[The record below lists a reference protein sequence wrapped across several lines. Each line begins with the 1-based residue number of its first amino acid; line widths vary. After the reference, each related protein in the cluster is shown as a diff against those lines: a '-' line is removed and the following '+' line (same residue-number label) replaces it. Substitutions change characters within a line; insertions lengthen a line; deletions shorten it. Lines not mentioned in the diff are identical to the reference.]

1 MNVFADKITAA
12 GLVLVTAVPSFF
24 TNNLSTPVI
33 GVPLTTVAGA
43 VLGVY
48 AAIAYDNHVR
58 PRGKLFSRAI
68 ATTILAAALAGVV
81 PRYLGWDWAN
91 GVESA
96 IACMASLAIYY
107 TMEPIIVRVREL
119 ISSFKLADLAFFR
132 KNAPPPVDNPPTPR
146 DGDTDK

>member
-1 MNVFADKITAA
+1 MNIIADKLTAA
-12 GLVLVTAVPSFF
+12 GLVLATALPNFL

-48 AAIAYDNHVR
+48 AAIAYDTQVR

-81 PRYLGWDWAN
+81 PKWLGWDWAN
-91 GVESA
+91 PVESA
-96 IACMASLAIYY
+96 VGCLASLAIYY
-107 TMEPIIVRVREL
+107 TMEPIITRVREL
-119 ISSFKLADLAFFR
+119 IASFRLADLAFFR
-132 KNAPPPVDNPPTPR
+132 KNLPPPVDNPPNPR
-146 DGDTDK
+146 DGDNDK